1 MKSNRTIL
9 IAMGMALLLFLAA
22 CGNAEDSNATPAE
35 NNPEETT
42 SEETEDIQPETDASE
57 DAAEEEEGEAPSEE
71 EAPATEEPSLKEDY
85 LKKLNETKM
94 EMDALQP
101 TDNSTYAMKN
111 VEGERFDVWDGLLNE
126 IYQVLE
132 KQLPEEEMEQLR
144 VEQREW
150 IKHRDNKAKEASLEY
165 EGGTMEQLEYTAVL
179 NDLTEERCFELVEN
193 YMK

>member
-22 CGNAEDSNATPAE
+22 CGNAEESNATPAE
-35 NNPEETT
+35 NNKEETT
-42 SEETEDIQPETDASE
+42 SEETEDNQPETDASE
-57 DAAEEEEGEAPSEE
+57 DAAEEEGETPTEE
-71 EAPATEEPSLKEDY
+71 EAPKTEEPSLKDDY
-85 LKKLNETKM
+85 LKKLNETKK
-94 EMDALQP
+94 ELDALQP
-101 TDNSTYAMKN
+101 TDESTYALKN

-150 IKHRDNKAKEASLEY
+150 IKHRDNTAKEASLEY